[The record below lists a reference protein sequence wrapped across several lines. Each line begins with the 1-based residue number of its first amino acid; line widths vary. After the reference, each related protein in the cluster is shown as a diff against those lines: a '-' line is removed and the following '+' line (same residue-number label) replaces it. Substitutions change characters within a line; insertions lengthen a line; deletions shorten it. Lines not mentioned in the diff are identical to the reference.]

1 MKRKKRTDKKP
12 NVSSE
17 QRSLRFFKIDCA
29 WYADVQNH
37 TLAENLM
44 VQGADKLIESV
55 SGGKREVTVSLAWP
69 NYDGN
74 EWLFRLDR
82 IDHNAHG
89 ATYSVTPSDAA
100 KSAASAANIP
110 IVPKAWIC
118 NVTHDVLGGH
128 PTSIYILSAKAE

>member
-1 MKRKKRTDKKP
+1 MKKKLENETNKRD
-12 NVSSE
+12 
-17 QRSLRFFKIDCA
+17 LRFFKLGCA
-29 WYADVQNH
+29 WYADVRNH
-37 TLAENLM
+37 TLDENLM

-55 SGGKREVTVSLAWP
+55 SGGKREVNVSIAWP
-69 NYDGN
+69 TYDGN
-74 EWLFRLDR
+74 DWLFSLDR

-100 KSAASAANIP
+100 QAVASAANFP

-128 PTSIYILSAKAE
+128 PTSIYILSATAA